1 MNLYDI
7 GIMIC
12 CFVLGALLT
21 FLAGTFE
28 KKKMDHHMEKDY
40 NVLNPINR
48 KPLTVEKTYT
58 DQFGITW
65 SKMPVMNKKED

>member
-1 MNLYDI
+1 MNGYDI

-12 CFVLGALLT
+12 CFALGALLT
-21 FLAGTFE
+21 FFVGTF
-28 KKKMDHHMEKDY
+28 KKKKTDHHTEEDY

-48 KPLTVEKTYT
+48 KPLAAEKTYT

-65 SKMPVMNKKED
+65 SRMPVMNKKED